1 MPAVHSLSRPVM
13 ALPSASY
20 LTAGAHGARAVH
32 FANFKPELNHLLTYA
47 FAVFIVRK
55 KNDQPSKQR
64 PSNPA
69 NLRPRSYA
77 EGDNG
82 EHGDRL
88 DHMAPL
94 SDFAYHNPQPREVGP
109 PDHIVRMQPRFDD
122 SPRQQQSMPANS
134 LYESSIPTRRQEP
147 IRLAGDSNT
156 SMHPGASELG
166 FDGYGRV
173 YMDIDGGRVSMRT
186 EDHQIDV
193 SQVFLASKLKKQQ
206 KINLR
211 EALEEHGIIAPRGR
225 QIWVPFRDGVFAC
238 QATGI
243 DQQLLPLLSY
253 ACLPFPDRNDNY
265 LQINKRDRPL
275 MEILE
280 ESPGFAGL
288 KIGDNVVAYRP
299 SERTINATQL
309 IATKDPRRNK
319 LFRFLKANRDIVTD
333 RYAPHDRLRGTY
345 ISYEAAHRLCD
356 HVGLSRDPIEQLISM
371 EAARPEICSERAVF
385 HHSGA
390 NGASSSCDLVDYD
403 LGNGASTVITT
414 YDSAH
419 RESYT
424 SLLGDSG
431 VSFGS
436 WLQLTE
442 QDRVEELAAFDCD
455 DVQGNSFGMPSAHH
469 GDAAGACSDGSRTPI
484 LVTQWEDDA
493 GSYR

>member
-122 SPRQQQSMPANS
+122 SPTQQQSMPANS
-134 LYESSIPTRRQEP
+134 LYDSSIPTHRQEP
-147 IRLAGDSNT
+147 VRLTGDSNT

-173 YMDIDGGRVSMRT
+173 YMDIEGGRVSMRT
-186 EDHQIDV
+186 EDHQINV
-193 SQVFLASKLKKQQ
+193 SQVLLASKLKKQQ
-206 KINLR
+206 KVNLR
-211 EALEEHGIIAPRGR
+211 SALEEHGIIAPRGR
-225 QIWVPFRDGVFAC
+225 QHWVPFRDGVFAC
-238 QATGI
+238 QATGV

-253 ACLPFPDRNDNY
+253 ARLPLPDRNENY
-265 LQINKRDRPL
+265 LQINKRARPL
-275 MEILE
+275 MEILD

-288 KIGDNVVAYRP
+288 EIGDRVVAYRP

-309 IATKDPRRNK
+309 IATKDPRRTK
-319 LFRFLKANRDIVTD
+319 LVRFLKANSDIVTD
-333 RYAPHDRLRGTY
+333 RYAPHHRLRGTY
-345 ISYEAAHRLCD
+345 ISYEAAQRLCD
-356 HVGLSRDPIEQLISM
+356 HLGLSRDPIQQLISM
-371 EAARPEICSERAVF
+371 EATRPEIYSERAVF
-385 HHSGA
+385 YHSGA

-403 LGNGASTVITT
+403 LGNGASTMTTT

-419 RESYT
+419 CESYT

-436 WLQLTE
+436 WFQLTE
-442 QDRVEELAAFDCD
+442 QYRVGELAA
-455 DVQGNSFGMPSAHH
+455 
-469 GDAAGACSDGSRTPI
+469 SDYAR
-484 LVTQWEDDA
+484 W
-493 GSYR
+493 